1 MGMRQI
7 RGTLAIAATAVILAG
22 CNTTEPEDSTPAM
35 EPESQAPVTTTRS
48 EPVAQPEAMK
58 PTVTSRGKIQLP
70 ALPGDSSSG
79 AGEVLQGIFYFDFD
93 QAIVKRAGHAELNK
107 HAKVLADDRRLRVRL
122 EGHADERGTREYN
135 LGLSERRGFAVE
147 ELMDAQGGSD
157 NQMTVVPYGEERPA
171 TECSEERCW
180 SQNRRVEIIYTK
192 VQ

>member
-58 PTVTSRGKIQLP
+58 PTITQNKKLNFVDVDL
-70 ALPGDSSSG
+70 G
-79 AGEVLQGIFYFDFD
+79 AGAQAEVLQGIFYFDFD
-93 QAIVKRAGHAELNK
+93 QAIVKRVGHVELNK
-107 HAKVLADDRRLRVRL
+107 HAKALSGDRRLRVRL

-135 LGLSERRGFAVE
+135 LALGERRANAVRAY
-147 ELMDAQGGSD
+147 LVAQGASRS
-157 NQMTVVPYGEERPA
+157 QIEVISYGEEKPVDA
-171 TECSEERCW
+171 GHTESSW
-180 SQNRRVEIIYTK
+180 VKNRRVEFVYR
-192 VQ
+192 